1 MIAFF
6 LLNTLVVIALAGL
19 TFAFYGLLRRV
30 PRSQLA
36 DSELPFISV
45 VVPAR
50 NEEDKVARCLAS
62 LVNQNYPHYE
72 IVVIDDRS
80 TDSTGEIIERF
91 ASVYPR
97 IKFVQGKNLPDG
109 WIGKCNAL
117 VHASTHASGEFII
130 FTDADTCHQPNSLR
144 DAVTYSITNEA
155 DLISFVPVQE
165 LGSFWEKTV
174 MPVLLGSF
182 LCGDPFHTINDQS
195 AERAYAYGQYIL
207 VRRSAYLSAGGH
219 QSVRDEIVEDH
230 ALARV
235 MKRKGFRVL
244 CGDGHDLYKVR
255 MYTNLRTLW
264 LGWTKNV
271 YSLIEAKPFNL
282 FLVLVLINCAALAP
296 FVQLLVVASMIASG
310 HTDGDFS
317 LLTIFLAAEFS
328 VLLVWFWRTGYHY
341 EGIKPHHF
349 ALVPLG
355 SLSVTVLY
363 LHSAYLVLGGGQ
375 VNWKGRRYTVN
386 SSRTIESTA
395 NSKRETVLD
404 AALTKVTD

>member
-1 MIAFF
+1 MIVFF
-6 LLNTLVVIALAGL
+6 VINSLVVIALAGL
-19 TFAFYGLLRRV
+19 TFAFYRLLQRV
-30 PRSQLA
+30 PPSDLA
-36 DSELPFISV
+36 EADLPFVSV

-97 IKFVQGKNLPDG
+97 IKFVHGKTLPDG

-117 VHASTHASGEFII
+117 VHASAQATGEFVI
-130 FTDADTCHQPNSLR
+130 FTDADTCHRPNSLR
-144 DAVTYSITNEA
+144 DAVTYSIKQQV

-165 LGSFWEKTV
+165 LGSFWEKVV
-174 MPVLLGSF
+174 MPVLLDSF

-235 MKRKGFRVL
+235 MKHKGFRVL
-244 CGDGHDLYKVR
+244 CADGHNLYKVR
-255 MYTNLRTLW
+255 MYTSLRTLW
-264 LGWTKNV
+264 LGWTKNI
-271 YSLIEAKPFNL
+271 YSLIEAKPINL
-282 FLVLVLINCAALAP
+282 ILVLLLINCAALLP
-296 FVQLLVVASMIASG
+296 FVQFLIVATLIASG
-310 HTDGDFS
+310 NTSGEFPF
-317 LLTIFLAAEFS
+317 LTTLVALQFA
-328 VLLVWFWRTGYHY
+328 VLLVWYKRTCYHF
-341 EGIKPHHF
+341 EGVGLRHF
-349 ALVPLG
+349 VLAPFG
-355 SLSVTVLY
+355 SLCVTVLY
-363 LHSAYLVLGGGQ
+363 LHSAYLVLGGRQ

-386 SSRTIESTA
+386 SSRTIEPSA
-395 NSKRETVLD
+395 KAPRESVRD
-404 AALTKVTD
+404 AALSRIGD